1 MIGPAKT
8 KGIDGAITGVLIT
21 YVELESRTGGS
32 RVIPVAVGWFVGSI
46 REQVIDRSIIWQTQG
61 DAC

>member
-8 KGIDGAITGVLIT
+8 IGIDGTITGVLIT
-21 YVELESRTGGS
+21 YVELESRTGGEQS
-32 RVIPVAVGWFVGSI
+32 HPSSSGIFVGNI